1 MKILI
6 TGICGFVGST
16 LTRALLESTTGLQIT
31 GVDNFIRPGSEL
43 NRRELAALGVK
54 ILHADVR
61 SATDFET
68 LPAADFVIDAAANP
82 SVLAGVDGKT
92 SSRQLLE
99 HNLWGT
105 VNILEYC
112 KAHRAGLILLS
123 TSRVYSVPPLAALP
137 VEVHQRA
144 FRPVPGAKLPD
155 GLTAAGVSEAFSTTP
170 PISLYGSS
178 KLASEAIAL
187 EYGETFQFP
196 VWINRCGVLA
206 GAGQFGKADQGIFSF
221 WLNAHLRRRPLK
233 YIGFDGGGHQVRD
246 CLHPRDLVPVLLAQ
260 MKNNE
265 LPPGAGP
272 VSSLS
277 ANGVGGEGRGEV
289 VQGVPVQIPSPRP
302 RIVNLSGG
310 VKNSMSLAQLTD
322 WCDARFGRH
331 AVASEAA
338 PRPFDIP
345 WMVLDSTLAEKT
357 WNWSPKILL
366 PQVLEEIA
374 QHAERQPDWLEI
386 SNP

>member
-1 MKILI
+1 MKIFI

-16 LTRALLESTTGLQIT
+16 LAKALLESSEKIQIF

-43 NRRELAALGVK
+43 NRRELAKLGVK
-54 ILHADVR
+54 IFHADVR

-137 VEVHQRA
+137 VEVHQKA
-144 FRPVPGAKLPD
+144 FRPKPAGLPT
-155 GLTAAGVSEAFSTTP
+155 GLSAAGVSEAFSTAP

-187 EYGETFQFP
+187 EYGETFNFP

-221 WLNAHLRRRPLK
+221 WLNSHLRKRPLK

-246 CLHPRDLVPVLLAQ
+246 CLHPRDLIPVLLAQ
-260 MKNNE
+260 MKNSDKNK
-265 LPPGAGP
+265 
-272 VSSLS
+272 
-277 ANGVGGEGRGEV
+277 
-289 VQGVPVQIPSPRP
+289 PRT
-302 RIVNLSGG
+302 VNLSGG
-310 VKNSMSLAQLTD
+310 AKNSMSLAQLTD
-322 WCDARFGRH
+322 WCDARFGKH
-331 AVASEAA
+331 AVATDAN

-357 WNWSPKILL
+357 WDWSPKILL
-366 PQVLEEIA
+366 PQVLDEIA
-374 QHAERQPDWLEI
+374 KHAEQNPNWLDV
-386 SNP
+386 SNS

>member
-16 LTRALLESTTGLQIT
+16 LTRALLEASPGLQIV
-31 GVDNFIRPGSEL
+31 GVDNFIRPGSEI
-43 NRRELAALGVK
+43 NRRELAKLGVK
-54 ILHADVR
+54 IIHADVR

-105 VNILEYC
+105 INILEYC
-112 KAHRAGLILLS
+112 KTHHAGLILLS

-137 VEVHQRA
+137 VEVHEKA
-144 FRPVPGAKLPD
+144 FRPQSGAKLPD
-155 GLTAAGVSEAFSTTP
+155 GLTAAGVSETFSTAP

-178 KLASEAIAL
+178 KLASEAVAL
-187 EYGETFQFP
+187 EYGETFNFP

-221 WLNAHLRRRPLK
+221 WLNSHLRKRPLK

-246 CLHPRDLVPVLLAQ
+246 CLHPRDLVPALLAQ
-260 MKNNE
+260 MKSDGKGK
-265 LPPGAGP
+265 PRT
-272 VSSLS
+272 
-277 ANGVGGEGRGEV
+277 ANF
-289 VQGVPVQIPSPRP
+289 
-302 RIVNLSGG
+302 SGG
-310 VKNSMSLAQLTD
+310 AKNSMSLAQLTG
-322 WCDARFGRH
+322 WCDARFGQH

-345 WMVLDSTLAEKT
+345 WMVLDAALAERT
-357 WNWSPKILL
+357 WNWSPQILL

-374 QHAERQPDWLEI
+374 RHAEQNPHWLDI
-386 SNP
+386 SNS